1 MKYARDPEPEA
12 ADSAE
17 FAAARRMF
25 LFEAGWC
32 LGVKN
37 GSQREFCHM
46 MAPGEDHYHRLHD
59 REIFLVRDGEK
70 ICFACATRRG
80 LIIFEPKL
88 LREVGMRVP
97 ADLEAIP
104 LEIDVRALESAG
116 HRPTT

>member
-1 MKYARDPEPEA
+1 MNPVRGSAQQPEV
-12 ADSAE
+12 DSPDCEE

-25 LFEAGWC
+25 LFEAGWRI
-32 LGVKN
+32 GVKN

-59 REIFLVRDGEK
+59 REIYLVRDGEK

-104 LEIDVRALESAG
+104 LEIDVR
-116 HRPTT
+116 